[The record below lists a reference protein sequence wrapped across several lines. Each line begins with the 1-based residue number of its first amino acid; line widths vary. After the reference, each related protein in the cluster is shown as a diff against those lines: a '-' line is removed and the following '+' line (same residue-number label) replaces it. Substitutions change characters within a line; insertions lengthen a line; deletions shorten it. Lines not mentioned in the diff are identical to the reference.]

1 MMRRVFAAMAV
12 LILEEVRGRG
22 DNTGLD
28 QRNAITQEI
37 DLGDN
42 SEGISLTLHYYH
54 QASESSSRNE
64 FHGELELEFT
74 AQVSNIEF
82 GFCLHKDLVFE
93 DY

>member
-12 LILEEVRGRG
+12 LILAEVKARG

-42 SEGISLTLHYYH
+42 SEDISLTLHYWH
-54 QASESSSRNE
+54 
-64 FHGELELEFT
+64 
-74 AQVSNIEF
+74 
-82 GFCLHKDLVFE
+82 
-93 DY
+93 